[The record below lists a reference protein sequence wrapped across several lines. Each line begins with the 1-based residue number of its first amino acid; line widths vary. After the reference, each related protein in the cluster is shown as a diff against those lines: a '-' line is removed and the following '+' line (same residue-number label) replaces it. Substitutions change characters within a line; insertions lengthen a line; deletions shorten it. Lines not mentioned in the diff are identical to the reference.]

1 MKFSKC
7 IFKAYIHFINM
18 SKGFHIVALIINPNK
33 EKKRRRLAT
42 IICLES
48 GRKKEPINQ
57 QDYL

>member
-1 MKFSKC
+1 
-7 IFKAYIHFINM
+7 M